1 MQLLLSLRAHMLVNQ
16 YFRCKYQCYK
26 KYFCQFFSCYLI
38 MNTCTL
44 DADHLKGCVREARAR
59 KQGWTQPAPGGGVQS
74 GLGYTLGPYCHAPR
88 CMCSCQLAPPA
99 VMILANLQLMCGR
112 QESTNPLYFAVCMEP
127 WTLASKFEA
136 GKSGT
141 RKLHCI
147 LFSFL
152 LAVFPILMI
161 V

>member
-1 MQLLLSLRAHMLVNQ
+1 MHGNRGGHNPRRGGGGCAEWARVHPRPLLPRTPLHVLLLVSASSCHDLGKLAAHVRQARVHQSAILRRVH
-16 YFRCKYQCYK
+16 
-26 KYFCQFFSCYLI
+26 
-38 MNTCTL
+38 
-44 DADHLKGCVREARAR
+44 G
-59 KQGWTQPAPGGGVQS
+59 
-74 GLGYTLGPYCHAPR
+74 
-88 CMCSCQLAPPA
+88 A
-99 VMILANLQLMCGR
+99 VD
-112 QESTNPLYFAVCMEP
+112 TV
-127 WTLASKFEA
+127 ASKFEA

>member
-1 MQLLLSLRAHMLVNQ
+1 MHGNRGGHNPRRGGGGETERAGGHPRPLLPRTPLHVLLLVSASSSCHDLGKLAAH
-16 YFRCKYQCYK
+16 
-26 KYFCQFFSCYLI
+26 
-38 MNTCTL
+38 
-44 DADHLKGCVREARAR
+44 VRQAR
-59 KQGWTQPAPGGGVQS
+59 VHQS
-74 GLGYTLGPYCHAPR
+74 A
-88 CMCSCQLAPPA
+88 
-99 VMILANLQLMCGR
+99 ILHRVHGAMD
-112 QESTNPLYFAVCMEP
+112 TV
-127 WTLASKFEA
+127 ASKFEA

>member
-1 MQLLLSLRAHMLVNQ
+1 
-16 YFRCKYQCYK
+16 
-26 KYFCQFFSCYLI
+26 

-44 DADHLKGCVREARAR
+44 DADHLRLCSGGPCTETGVDTTRA
-59 KQGWTQPAPGGGVQS
+59 GGGGAEWAWVHPRPLLPRTPLHVLLLVSASSSCHDLGKLAAHVRQARVHQS
-74 GLGYTLGPYCHAPR
+74 A
-88 CMCSCQLAPPA
+88 
-99 VMILANLQLMCGR
+99 ILHRVHGAMD
-112 QESTNPLYFAVCMEP
+112 TV
-127 WTLASKFEA
+127 ASKFEA